1 MDWTGGRE
9 LRVKKTRVLGMWY
22 QGIGYVAGLPFLL
35 AVFEEWRPLFFRF
48 APFSY
53 LAVVFLI
60 LVGIHSLAFALHWT
74 FARVRVD
81 EMGIAL
87 YTLSGERRLDWMN
100 LHGLDFV
107 DKSSLLVLTG
117 RTGEQMELTTGVED
131 FNQLLNVILQKAASA
146 SLISHVENR
155 YTNRRFN
162 PRRMI
167 PGAAGV
173 LLFIGAV
180 LAMDYWIVGVLMMLF
195 VSVAWLIYLMTGL
208 KWVEFD
214 GITVKV
220 KFAWHMKEMELADI
234 QTVRMI
240 VEQAGNRE
248 NARLLLRL
256 EKAVKGNL
264 DIPMRGPDL
273 LPLYL
278 RLKLAVDNR

>member
-9 LRVKKTRVLGMWY
+9 LRVKKTRILGMWY

-35 AVFEEWRPLFFRF
+35 AVFGEWRPLFFAF

-53 LAVVFLI
+53 LAVLFLV
-60 LVGIHSLAFALHWT
+60 LVGVHSLAFALHWT
-74 FARVRVD
+74 FARIRVD
-81 EMGIAL
+81 EMGIAMQ
-87 YTLSGERRLDWMN
+87 TLSGERRLDWMN

-117 RTGEQMELTTGVED
+117 RTGEKMELTTGLED
-131 FNQLLNVILQKAASA
+131 FNALLNLILYKAESG

-155 YTNRRFN
+155 YVNRRFN
-162 PRRMI
+162 PRRMVL
-167 PGAAGV
+167 GAAGV

-180 LAMDYWIVGVLMMLF
+180 LVMDYWIVGVLMLLF
-195 VSVAWLIYLMTGL
+195 VSVIWLFYLATGL

-214 GITVKV
+214 GFTVKV
-220 KFAWHMKEMELADI
+220 KYTWHMKELELADI
-234 QTVRMI
+234 HDVRMV

-248 NARLLLRL
+248 HARLQLRL
-256 EKAVKGNL
+256 EKTEKGRL